1 MHWLAGLALFA
12 FVPFAA
18 HAADGATVER
28 IDVLDTGVYT
38 VEAGAVTADPDAPG
52 GEITAVPVA
61 TNVEATTEITGKLGL
76 EFGLRYVI
84 VGTPEGSDV
93 PLDFVI
99 RYPTD
104 GLKDPAEAEPI
115 LETRFSRD
123 KAIGETLYLGYGF
136 ENDWEIVPGTWTFEI
151 AHDGKTLVTQ
161 AFTVMK

>member
-1 MHWLAGLALFA
+1 VRGIVALALFA
-12 FVPFAA
+12 LAPLAA
-18 HAADGATVER
+18 RAADVATVER

-38 VEAGAVTADPDAPG
+38 VETGAVTTDPGAPT

-61 TNVEATTEITGKLGL
+61 TNVEATTEIKGDVGL

-84 VGTPEGSDV
+84 AGAPEGSDV

-99 RYPTD
+99 RYPAP

-115 LETRFSRD
+115 RESRFSRD
-123 KAIGETLYLGYGF
+123 KSIGETLYLGYGF

-151 AHDGKTLVTQ
+151 AYDGRTLVTQ
-161 AFTVMK
+161 AFTVAK